1 MACFIYEVSSSMTA
15 TVLWVVNKTPATLKE
30 MPSRTDMEEVIGHW
44 IATTTAAM
52 KLAWQDPHTAT
63 QCRVKQRVHEFIAET
78 NLFEWLTKQ
87 NFQRCC
93 TIILEHGDTVGPRLA
108 LERNTQGE
116 QSSKHFFDRQR
127 KHQTHLGTTSPSSVG
142 IENWQA
148 SRGTGHLSLGDK
160 NPDMYQKRD
169 PIVGPN
175 NDPNSWV
182 AHSYFCIRVGPKNDP
197 KIRTQTEII
206 FQSKSSHNCIYN
218 G

>member
-1 MACFIYEVSSSMTA
+1 MTGPTHSNRMQSQATCSRIHSRSEFVRMADQA
-15 TVLWVVNKTPATLKE
+15 K
-30 MPSRTDMEEVIGHW
+30 
-44 IATTTAAM
+44 
-52 KLAWQDPHTAT
+52 
-63 QCRVKQRVHEFIAET
+63 
-78 NLFEWLTKQ
+78 
-87 NFQRCC
+87 FQRCC

-127 KHQTHLGTTSPSSVG
+127 KHQTHLGTTIPSSVG

-160 NPDMYQKRD
+160 NPDMHQKRD
-169 PIVGPN
+169 PIFGPN
-175 NDPNSWV
+175 NDPFWGRT
-182 AHSYFCIRVGPKNDP
+182 ACFCIRVGPKSDP
-197 KIRTQTEII
+197 KIRTQNEII